1 MRLGGKVQR
10 IASAVVSALPGGALS
25 DTRSLETFT
34 LIDLGIASKDALSVS
49 IVLLI
54 LAGIVL
60 VGIPCIAFAVAVIL
74 EHDYRVFHTGPPRTR
89 SALELDAAE
98 RGGAAATAP
107 GAAGAGVEMCNPLR
121 RDGAI
126 DDAMVVGVAAA
137 EGDAEK
143 SSSAIAGT
151 APDDE
156 SSRDALAPFSAGS
169 AVVKT
174 VVASANEEPAPS
186 DAASVAQER
195 AAEEPR
201 GRHAEDAEAP
211 DAAMDDTSDDLSIDL
226 G

>member
-89 SALELDAAE
+89 SALEPDAAE

-143 SSSAIAGT
+143 RSSAIAGT

-156 SSRDALAPFSAGS
+156 SSRAALAPFSAGS